1 MTPTTL
7 TAHKPRQQPQHRGR
21 WLAGRWLRRVA
32 VRLHRD
38 DGVAA
43 VWILLTVPV
52 VAVAVGFVLDTSTA
66 VYGWNTA
73 HDQAASAAR
82 AGAQQ
87 INLDLY
93 RRTGAIELDP
103 AAATQAAQAY
113 LSTLGAA
120 GTATAT
126 TTTVTVAVTRTT
138 TNQMLSL
145 VGVDSFTEHATVA
158 ARPLHAVI
166 GGPAP

>member
-1 MTPTTL
+1 MTPTSL
-7 TAHKPRQQPQHRGR
+7 PVRMPRRGRLLLAR
-21 WLAGRWLRRVA
+21 WLAGPWWRLA
-32 VRLHRD
+32 VRLRRD

-43 VWILLTVPV
+43 VWILLTIPV

-93 RRTGAIELDP
+93 RRTGTIELDP
-103 AAATQAAQAY
+103 AAAAQAAQAY
-113 LSTLGAA
+113 LSTLGAT

-126 TTTVTVAVTRTT
+126 TTTVTVQVTRTT

-145 VGVDSFTEHATVA
+145 VGVDSFTEHATVT
-158 ARPLHAVI
+158 ARPLHAV

>member
-1 MTPTTL
+1 M
-7 TAHKPRQQPQHRGR
+7 A
-21 WLAGRWLRRVA
+21 AGAWLRRVA
-32 VRLHRD
+32 ARLRRD

-93 RRTGAIELDP
+93 RRTGTIELDP

-126 TTTVTVAVTRTT
+126 TTTVTVQVTRTT
-138 TNQMLSL
+138 TEPDAQPGRGRL
-145 VGVDSFTEHATVA
+145 VHRARHRHRPPA
-158 ARPLHAVI
+158 AQRRRTGAVT
-166 GGPAP
+166 GGAHRCVV

>member
-1 MTPTTL
+1 MTP
-7 TAHKPRQQPQHRGR
+7 AMRRPHRQPRRRTRLSARLP
-21 WLAGRWLRRVA
+21 AGAWLRRVA
-32 VRLHRD
+32 GRLRRD

-52 VAVAVGFVLDTSTA
+52 VAVAVGFVMDTSTA

-93 RRTGAIELDP
+93 RRTGTIELDP
-103 AAATQAAQAY
+103 AAATAAAQAY
-113 LSTLGAA
+113 LNTLGAA

-126 TTTVTVAVTRTT
+126 TTTVTVQVTRTT

-145 VGVDSFTEHATVA
+145 VGVDTFTEHATVT
-158 ARPLHAVI
+158 ARPLHNA

>member
-1 MTPTTL
+1 MTATHPIRCGRRP
-7 TAHKPRQQPQHRGR
+7 PRARRGR
-21 WLAGRWLRRVA
+21 WWTLFARLR
-32 VRLHRD
+32 RD

-43 VWILLTVPV
+43 VWVLLCVPV

-87 INLDLY
+87 IDLDLY
-93 RRTGAIELDP
+93 RRTGTIELDP

-113 LSTLGAA
+113 LTSLGAN

-126 TTTVTVAVTRTT
+126 TATVTVVVTRTT
-138 TNQMLSL
+138 PNQMLSL
-145 VGVDSFTEHATVA
+145 VGVDSFTEHATVT
-158 ARPLHAVI
+158 ARPLHGVD
-166 GGPAP
+166 GPAP